1 MRSLPPLSKLHI
13 PETAMA
19 TPTSK
24 ITRALISVSDKSGV
38 EAFARSLSE
47 RGVDILSTGGT
58 AKLLR
63 DAGIECRDVSDYTGF
78 PEMMDGRVKTLNPK
92 VHGGI
97 LARRDNDGD
106 LASMEEHGILPID
119 LVCVNLYPFREAV
132 AKEGCTIDDAIENI
146 DIGGPCMVR
155 ASAKNHKFVAIVVD
169 PNDYGMVL
177 ESMDQGTLDE
187 AKRRALAVKAFAHT
201 AAYDGAIANHFSALN
216 ADGSKR
222 KFPDVFTRQFIK
234 TADELRYGENPH
246 QDGAFYADPEDEG
259 LSLADCQVLQGKAL
273 SYNNIADAD
282 AAFGCVRDFSDNAAV
297 IVKHANPCG
306 VAVGHNGNNSQEVI
320 YEKARAADSVSAF
333 GGIAAFN
340 RPLEEA
346 TAKLI
351 AETFMEVV
359 IAPGFSDGARKALE
373 EKKNLRLLL
382 APNAEA
388 VSGGLE
394 FKRVNGGLLV
404 QERDAH
410 ILDRA
415 ACKVVTKRQPTEE
428 EWQDMLF
435 AWSVAKHVKS
445 NAIVFAKDG
454 VTLGVGAGQMNR
466 VNSTRI
472 AAHHGGEAIKG
483 SAVASDAFFPFRDGV
498 DALAEAGATAVIQPG
513 GSIRD
518 EEVIAAAD
526 EAGIAMIFTGIRHFR
541 H

>member
-1 MRSLPPLSKLHI
+1 MSSIKY
-13 PETAMA
+13 
-19 TPTSK
+19 
-24 ITRALISVSDKSGV
+24 ALISVSDKSGV
-38 EAFARSLSE
+38 EAFARALVE
-47 RGVDILSTGGT
+47 RGFHILSTGGT
-58 AKLLR
+58 ASLLR
-63 DAGIECRDVSDYTGF
+63 DAGIAVRDVSDYTGF

-97 LARRDNDGD
+97 LARRDNRGD
-106 LASMEEHGILPID
+106 LASMAEHGIERID

-132 AKEGCTIDDAIENI
+132 AREGCTVAEAIENI

-155 ASAKNHKFVAIVVD
+155 ASAKNHKFVTIVVD
-169 PNDYGMVL
+169 PADYPTVIEAL
-177 ESMDQGTLDE
+177 DSETLDE
-187 AKRRALAVKAFAHT
+187 GKRRALAVKAFAHT

-216 ADGSKR
+216 ADGTKR
-222 KFPDVFTRQFIK
+222 PFPDIFTRQFIR

-246 QDGAFYADPEDEG
+246 QQGAFYADAEDEG
-259 LSLADCQVLQGKAL
+259 VSLADCQLLQGKAL

-282 AAFGCVRDFSDNAAV
+282 AAFACVRDLGENAAV

-306 VAVGHNGNNSQEVI
+306 VAVGGRQDEI
-320 YEKARAADSVSAF
+320 YERARAADSVSAF

-340 RPLEEA
+340 RPLEGE
-346 TAKLI
+346 TAALI

-359 IAPGFSDGARKALE
+359 IAPGFTDAAKTALA

-382 APNAEA
+382 APSAEP

-404 QERDAH
+404 QQRDAH
-410 ILDRA
+410 ILDRD
-415 ACKVVTKRQPTEE
+415 ACKVVTERAPTEA
-428 EWQDMLF
+428 EWNDMLF

-445 NAIVFAKDG
+445 NAIVFARGG

-518 EEVIAAAD
+518 DEVIAAAN
-526 EAGIAMIFTGIRHFR
+526 EHGLAMIFTSVRHFR

>member
-1 MRSLPPLSKLHI
+1 MTTI
-13 PETAMA
+13 Q
-19 TPTSK
+19 
-24 ITRALISVSDKSGV
+24 RALISVSDKTAIES
-38 EAFARSLSE
+38 FARGLSE
-47 RGVDILSTGGT
+47 RGVEILSTGGT

-63 DAGIECRDVSDYTGF
+63 QAGIPVRDVADYTGF

-106 LASMEEHGILPID
+106 LASMAEHGIDAID
-119 LVCVNLYPFREAV
+119 LVCVNLYPFRQAV
-132 AKEGCTIDDAIENI
+132 SKPGCTIENAIENI

-155 ASAKNHKFVAIVVD
+155 AAAKNHRFVTIVVD
-169 PNDYGMVL
+169 PDDYASLLTAIDDGSL
-177 ESMDQGTLDE
+177 NED
-187 AKRRALAVKAFAHT
+187 RRQALAVKAFAHT

-222 KFPDVFTRQFIK
+222 PFPDIFTRQFIK
-234 TADELRYGENPH
+234 TPDTLRYGENPH
-246 QDGAFYADPEDEG
+246 QAGAFYADPEDQG
-259 LSLADCQVLQGKAL
+259 LSLADCPVLQGKAI
-273 SYNNIADAD
+273 SYNNIADSD
-282 AAFGCVRDFSDNAAV
+282 AAFALVRDFEESAVV

-306 VAVGHNGNNSQEVI
+306 VAIGEDQAAT
-320 YEKARAADSVSAF
+320 YERARAADAISAF

-340 RPLEEA
+340 RPLSEA
-346 TAKLI
+346 TAKHI

-359 IAPGFSDGARKALE
+359 IAPGFSDGARAVLAKR
-373 EKKNLRLLL
+373 KNLRLML
-382 APNAEA
+382 APSAEA
-388 VSGGLE
+388 VGGGLE

-410 ILDRA
+410 ILDRN
-415 ACKVVTKRQPTEE
+415 ACKVVSNRAPTES
-428 EWQDMLF
+428 EWQEMLF
-435 AWSVAKHVKS
+435 AWTVAKHVKS
-445 NAIVFAKDG
+445 NAIVFAKGG

-472 AAHHGGEAIKG
+472 AAHHGGEAIQG

-498 DALAEAGATAVIQPG
+498 DALADAGATAVIQPG

-518 EEVIAAAD
+518 QEVIAAAN
-526 EAGIAMIFTGIRHFR
+526 EKNIAMVFTGIRHFR

>member
-1 MRSLPPLSKLHI
+1 
-13 PETAMA
+13 MA
-19 TPTSK
+19 SIK
-24 ITRALISVSDKSGV
+24 QALISVSDKTGV
-38 EAFARSLSE
+38 EGFAKALTE
-47 RGVDILSTGGT
+47 RGVKILSTGGT

-63 DAGIECRDVSDYTGF
+63 KAGIACRDVSDYTGF

-106 LASMEEHGILPID
+106 LASMVEHGIEQID

-155 ASAKNHKFVAIVVD
+155 ASAKNHKFVTIVVD
-169 PNDYGMVL
+169 PTDYSNIISAIDSDSLTG
-177 ESMDQGTLDE
+177 DI
-187 AKRRALAVKAFAHT
+187 RRALATKAFAHT

-222 KFPDVFTRQFIK
+222 KFPDIFTHQFVK

-246 QDGAFYADPEDEG
+246 QDGAFYADTEDQG
-259 LSLADCQVLQGKAL
+259 LSLADCEVLQGKAL

-282 AAFGCVRDFSDNAAV
+282 AAFTCVRDFSENAVV

-306 VAVGHNGNNSQEVI
+306 VAVGGTQAEA
-320 YEKARAADSVSAF
+320 YERARAADSTSAF

-340 RPLEEA
+340 QPLDGA
-346 TAKLI
+346 TASLI

-359 IAPGFSDGARKALE
+359 IAPGFSDEARAALAG
-373 EKKNLRLLL
+373 KKNLRLL
-382 APNAEA
+382 NAASADA
-388 VSGGLE
+388 VDGGLE

-410 ILDRA
+410 ILDRD
-415 ACKVVTKRQPTEE
+415 ACKVVSDRAPTET
-428 EWQDMLF
+428 EWNDMLF

-454 VTLGVGAGQMNR
+454 TTLGVGAGQMNR
-466 VNSTRI
+466 VSSTRI

-498 DALAEAGATAVIQPG
+498 DALAEAGAVAVIQPG
-513 GSIRD
+513 GSVRD
-518 EEVIAAAD
+518 EEVIAAAN
-526 EAGIAMIFTGIRHFR
+526 EHGLAMIFTGIRHFR

>member
-1 MRSLPPLSKLHI
+1 MTVIKQ
-13 PETAMA
+13 
-19 TPTSK
+19 
-24 ITRALISVSDKSGV
+24 ALISVSDKTGV
-38 EAFARSLSE
+38 SDFAKALAA
-47 RGVDILSTGGT
+47 RGVKILSTGGT

-63 DAGIECRDVSDYTGF
+63 EAGIDCRDVSDYTGF

-106 LASMEEHGILPID
+106 LASMAEHGIEQID

-132 AKEGCTIDDAIENI
+132 AKDGCTINDAIENI

-155 ASAKNHKFVAIVVD
+155 ASAKNHKFVTIVVD
-169 PNDYGMVL
+169 PSDYDVVINAIDTGSLSEGV
-177 ESMDQGTLDE
+177 
-187 AKRRALAVKAFAHT
+187 RRALATKAFAHT

-216 ADGSKR
+216 PDGSKR
-222 KFPDVFTRQFIK
+222 KFPDIFTRQFIK
-234 TADELRYGENPH
+234 TADALRYGENPH
-246 QDGAFYADPEDEG
+246 QDGAFYADIEDEG
-259 LSLADCQVLQGKAL
+259 LSLADCEVMQGKAM

-282 AAFGCVRDFSDNAAV
+282 AAFALVRDLNDEAVV

-306 VAVGHNGNNSQEVI
+306 VAMGGDTQAEI
-320 YEKARAADSVSAF
+320 YERARAADSTSAF

-340 RPLEEA
+340 RELGED

-351 AETFMEVV
+351 AQTFMEVV
-359 IAPGFSDGARKALE
+359 IAPAFSDAARAVLKE
-373 EKKNLRLLL
+373 RKNLRLLL
-382 APNAEA
+382 APSIEA

-410 ILDRA
+410 ILQRD
-415 ACKVVTKRQPTEE
+415 ACKVVSERVPTDN
-428 EWQDMLF
+428 EWNDMLF

-445 NAIVFAKDG
+445 NAIVFAKGG

-466 VNSTRI
+466 VSSTRI
-472 AAHHGGEAIKG
+472 AAHHGGESIQG
-483 SAVASDAFFPFRDGV
+483 SAVASDAFFPFRDGI
-498 DALAEAGATAVIQPG
+498 DALAEAGALAVIQPG

-518 EEVIAAAD
+518 EEVIAAAN
-526 EAGIAMIFTGIRHFR
+526 EHGLAMIFTGIRHFK

>member
-1 MRSLPPLSKLHI
+1 MPS
-13 PETAMA
+13 
-19 TPTSK
+19 
-24 ITRALISVSDKSGV
+24 ITRALISVSDKTGV
-38 EAFARSLSE
+38 VDFAKALVD

-63 DAGIECRDVSDYTGF
+63 EEGIACRDVSDYTGF

-97 LARRDNDGD
+97 LARRDNEGD
-106 LASMEEHGILPID
+106 LASMKEHGIERID

-132 AKEGCTIDDAIENI
+132 AKEGCTVDDAIENI

-155 ASAKNHKFVAIVVD
+155 ASAKNHKFVTIVVD
-169 PNDYGMVL
+169 PADYALVL
-177 ESMDQGTLDE
+177 KEITSSNGSVGEDV
-187 AKRRALAVKAFAHT
+187 RRMLAVKAFAHT
-201 AAYDGAIANHFSALN
+201 ASYDGAIANHFSALN
-216 ADGSKR
+216 KDESKR
-222 KFPDVFTRQFIK
+222 KFPDIFTRQFIK

-246 QDGAFYADPEDEG
+246 QDGAFYADPEDTG
-259 LSLADCQVLQGKAL
+259 LSLADCEVLQGKAL

-282 AAFGCVRDFSDNAAV
+282 AAFACVRDFNENAAV

-306 VAVGHNGNNSQEVI
+306 VAVGGAQEVI
-320 YEKARAADSVSAF
+320 YERARAADSTSAF

-340 RPLEEA
+340 QPLEGA

-359 IAPGFSDGARKALE
+359 IAPGFTEGAKTALA

-382 APNAEA
+382 APNADP
-388 VSGGLE
+388 VTGGYE

-410 ILDRA
+410 ILNHD
-415 ACKVVTKRQPTEE
+415 ACKVVTKRAPTEE
-428 EWQDMLF
+428 EWADMLF

-445 NAIVFAKDG
+445 NAIVFAKGG

-472 AAHHGGEAIKG
+472 AAHHGGDAIKG

-498 DALAEAGATAVIQPG
+498 DALADAGATAVIQPG
-513 GSIRD
+513 GSVRD

-526 EAGIAMIFTGIRHFR
+526 EHGLAMIFTGIRHFR

>member
-1 MRSLPPLSKLHI
+1 MS
-13 PETAMA
+13 
-19 TPTSK
+19 TPTQY
-24 ITRALISVSDKSGV
+24 ALLSVSDKTGI
-38 EAFARSLSE
+38 ENFASQLIAQGFSL
-47 RGVDILSTGGT
+47 LSTGGT

-63 DAGIECRDVSDYTGF
+63 EANIEVRDVSDYTGF

-106 LASMEEHGILPID
+106 LASMAEHGIERID
-119 LVCVNLYPFREAV
+119 VVCVNLYPFREAV
-132 AKEGCTIDDAIENI
+132 AKEDCTITDAIENI

-155 ASAKNHKFVAIVVD
+155 AAAKNHEFVTIVVD
-169 PNDYGMVL
+169 PSDYNMVID
-177 ESMDQGTLDE
+177 SMKDGSLDVN
-187 AKRRALAVKAFAHT
+187 KRRSLAVKAYAHT

-216 ADGSKR
+216 TDGSKR
-222 KFPDVFTRQFIK
+222 QFPDIFTRQFIK

-246 QDGAFYADPEDEG
+246 QAGAFYADVEDPVT
-259 LSLADCQVLQGKAL
+259 SLADCEVLQGKAL

-282 AAFGCVRDFSDNAAV
+282 AAFACVRDFSENAAV

-306 VAVGHNGNNSQEVI
+306 VATGGKQAEV
-320 YEKARAADSVSAF
+320 YERARAADSTSAF

-340 RPLEEA
+340 QPLDNE
-346 TAKLI
+346 TASLI
-351 AETFMEVV
+351 AQTFMEVV
-359 IAPGFSDGARKALE
+359 IAPGFSDEALKTLSS
-373 EKKNLRLLL
+373 KKNLRVLL
-382 APNAEA
+382 APSVAP
-388 VSGGLE
+388 VHGGLE
-394 FKRVNGGLLV
+394 LKRVSGGLLV
-404 QERDAH
+404 QERDDH
-410 ILDRA
+410 ILTRDM
-415 ACKVVTKRQPTEE
+415 CKVVSKRQPTEE
-428 EWQDMLF
+428 EWQDMMF

-445 NAIVFAKDG
+445 NAIVFAKGG

-472 AAHHGGEAIKG
+472 AVQHGGEAIKG

-518 EEVIAAAD
+518 EEVVQAAD
-526 EAGIAMIFTGIRHFR
+526 EHGLTMIYTGIRHFR

>member
-1 MRSLPPLSKLHI
+1 
-13 PETAMA
+13 MA
-19 TPTSK
+19 SIK
-24 ITRALISVSDKSGV
+24 QALISVSDKTGV
-38 EAFARSLSE
+38 EDFARALAD
-47 RGVDILSTGGT
+47 RGVSILSTGGT

-63 DAGIECRDVSDYTGF
+63 EVGIACRDVSDYTGF

-97 LARRDNDGD
+97 LARRDNAGD
-106 LASMEEHGILPID
+106 LASMAEHGIEQID

-132 AKEGCTIDDAIENI
+132 AKEGCTISDAIENI

-155 ASAKNHKFVAIVVD
+155 ASAKNHKFVTIVVD
-169 PNDYGMVL
+169 PSDYDMVIQAVDSDAL
-177 ESMDQGTLDE
+177 SEDV
-187 AKRRALAVKAFAHT
+187 RRGLATKAFAHT

-222 KFPDVFTRQFIK
+222 KFPDIFTRQFIK

-246 QDGAFYADPEDEG
+246 QDGAFYADIEDEG
-259 LSLADCQVLQGKAL
+259 LSLADCEVLQGKAL

-282 AAFGCVRDFSDNAAV
+282 AAFACVRDFSENAAV

-306 VAVGHNGNNSQEVI
+306 VAVGGSQAEV
-320 YEKARAADSVSAF
+320 YERARAADATSAF

-340 RPLEEA
+340 QPLDGE
-346 TAKLI
+346 TAALI

-359 IAPGFSDGARKALE
+359 IAPGFSDAAREALAA
-373 EKKNLRLLL
+373 KKNLRLLL
-382 APNAEA
+382 APSVDA
-388 VSGGLE
+388 VAGGWE

-410 ILDRA
+410 ILDRD
-415 ACKVVTKRQPTEE
+415 ACRVVTDRAPTET
-428 EWQDMLF
+428 EWNDMLF

-445 NAIVFAKDG
+445 NAIVFAKNG
-454 VTLGVGAGQMNR
+454 TTLGVGAGQMNR

-472 AAHHGGEAIKG
+472 AAFHGGEAIKG

-498 DALAEAGATAVIQPG
+498 DALADAGAKAVIQPG
-513 GSIRD
+513 GSMRD
-518 EEVIAAAD
+518 EEVIAAAN
-526 EAGIAMIFTGIRHFR
+526 EHGLAMIFTGIRHFR

>member
-1 MRSLPPLSKLHI
+1 
-13 PETAMA
+13 MA
-19 TPTSK
+19 S
-24 ITRALISVSDKSGV
+24 IQQALISVSDKTGV
-38 EAFARSLSE
+38 ADFAKALAE
-47 RGVDILSTGGT
+47 RGVSILSTGGT

-63 DAGIECRDVSDYTGF
+63 EQGIACRDVSDYTGF

-97 LARRDNDGD
+97 LARRDNEGD
-106 LASMEEHGILPID
+106 LASMAEHDIERID

-132 AKEGCTIDDAIENI
+132 GKDGCTIEDAIENI

-155 ASAKNHKFVAIVVD
+155 ASAKNHRFDTIVVD
-169 PNDYGMVL
+169 QADYDMVL
-177 ESMDQGTLDE
+177 EAMGDNTLDE
-187 AKRRALAVKAFAHT
+187 SRRRALAVKAFAHT

-216 ADGSKR
+216 EDGSKR
-222 KFPDVFTRQFIK
+222 DFPDIFTRQFIK
-234 TADELRYGENPH
+234 TADKLRYGENPH
-246 QDGAFYADPEDEG
+246 QAGAFYADPEDEG
-259 LSLADCQVLQGKAL
+259 LSLADCPVLQGKAI
-273 SYNNIADAD
+273 SYNNIGDSD
-282 AAFGCVRDFSDNAAV
+282 AAFALVRDLGDEAVV

-306 VAVGHNGNNSQEVI
+306 VAMGGGTQAEI
-320 YEKARAADSVSAF
+320 YERARAADSVSAF

-340 RPLEEA
+340 RELTEA

-359 IAPGFSDGARKALE
+359 IAPGFSDGARAVLKE
-373 EKKNLRLLL
+373 RKNLRLML
-382 APNAEA
+382 APSAA
-388 VSGGLE
+388 PVTGGLE

-404 QERDAH
+404 QQRDAH
-410 ILDRA
+410 ILDRD
-415 ACKVVTKRQPTEE
+415 ACKVSTRRAPTKQ
-428 EWQDMLF
+428 EWTDMLF
-435 AWSVAKHVKS
+435 AWSIAKHVKS

-454 VTLGVGAGQMNR
+454 TTLGIGAGQMNR

-483 SAVASDAFFPFRDGV
+483 SAVASDAFFPFRDGI

-518 EEVIAAAD
+518 EEVIAAAN
-526 EAGIAMIFTGIRHFR
+526 EQNIAMVFTGIRHFR

>member
-1 MRSLPPLSKLHI
+1 MSAI
-13 PETAMA
+13 Q
-19 TPTSK
+19 
-24 ITRALISVSDKSGV
+24 RALISVSDKTGV
-38 EAFARSLSE
+38 VDFARGLAE
-47 RGVDILSTGGT
+47 MGIEILSTGGT

-63 DAGIECRDVSDYTGF
+63 EQNIACHDVSDYTGF

-97 LARRDNDGD
+97 LARRDNSGD
-106 LASMEEHGILPID
+106 LASMAEHGILPID

-132 AKEGCTIDDAIENI
+132 AKEGCTIEGAIENI

-155 ASAKNHKFVAIVVD
+155 ASAKNHQFVTIVVD
-169 PNDYGMVL
+169 PTDYAAVL
-177 ESMDQGTLDE
+177 EGVRSNHISLE
-187 AKRRALAVKAFAHT
+187 FRRGLAVKAFAHT

-222 KFPDVFTRQFIK
+222 KFPDIYTRQFIK

-246 QDGAFYADPEDEG
+246 QDGAFYADPEDVG
-259 LSLADCQVLQGKAL
+259 VSLADCEVLQGKAL

-282 AAFGCVRDFSDNAAV
+282 AAFACVRDFTDNAAV

-306 VAVGHNGNNSQEVI
+306 VAVGGAQEVV

-340 RPLEEA
+340 QPLEEA

-359 IAPGFSDGARKALE
+359 IAPGFTEGARAALAD
-373 EKKNLRLLL
+373 KKNLRLLL
-382 APNAEA
+382 APSAAA

-394 FKRVNGGLLV
+394 YKRVNGGLLV

-410 ILDRA
+410 ILDRD

-445 NAIVFAKDG
+445 NAIVFAKGG

-483 SAVASDAFFPFRDGV
+483 SAVASDAFFPFRDGI
-498 DALAEAGATAVIQPG
+498 DALTEAGATAVIQPG

>member
-1 MRSLPPLSKLHI
+1 
-13 PETAMA
+13 MA
-19 TPTSK
+19 S
-24 ITRALISVSDKSGV
+24 IQQALISVSDKTGV
-38 EAFARSLSE
+38 ADFARALTE
-47 RGVDILSTGGT
+47 RGVKILSTGGT

-63 DAGIECRDVSDYTGF
+63 ESGIACRDVSDYTGF

-106 LASMEEHGILPID
+106 LASMAEHDIEPID

-132 AKEGCTIDDAIENI
+132 AKDGCTISDAIENI

-155 ASAKNHKFVAIVVD
+155 ASAKNHKFVTIVVD
-169 PNDYGMVL
+169 PSDYAML
-177 ESMDQGTLDE
+177 LDAMADDTLDE
-187 AKRRALAVKAFAHT
+187 NKRRALAVKAFAHT

-222 KFPDVFTRQFIK
+222 AFPDIFTRQFIK

-246 QDGAFYADPEDEG
+246 QAGAFYADPEDCG
-259 LSLADCQVLQGKAL
+259 LSLADCPVLQGKAI
-273 SYNNIADAD
+273 SYNNISDSD
-282 AAFGCVRDFSDNAAV
+282 AAFALVRDLSDEAVV

-306 VAVGHNGNNSQEVI
+306 VAMGGGSQAEI
-320 YEKARAADSVSAF
+320 YERARAADSVSAF

-340 RPLEEA
+340 RELSEA

-359 IAPGFSDGARKALE
+359 IAPGFSDGARAVLKE
-373 EKKNLRLLL
+373 RKNLRLML
-382 APNAEA
+382 APSAA
-388 VSGGLE
+388 PVSGGLE

-404 QERDAH
+404 QDRDTH
-410 ILDRA
+410 QLTRDG
-415 ACKVVTKRQPTEE
+415 CKVITSRAPTEQ
-428 EWQDMLF
+428 EWTDMLF
-435 AWSVAKHVKS
+435 SWSVAKHVKS
-445 NAIVFAKDG
+445 NAIVFAKNG
-454 VTLGVGAGQMNR
+454 TTLGVGAGQMNR

-472 AAHHGGEAIKG
+472 AAHHGGEAIAG

-518 EEVIAAAD
+518 EEVIAAAN
-526 EAGIAMIFTGIRHFR
+526 EHGIAMVFTGIRHFR

>member
-1 MRSLPPLSKLHI
+1 MSTIK
-13 PETAMA
+13 
-19 TPTSK
+19 
-24 ITRALISVSDKSGV
+24 RALISVSDKTGI
-38 EAFARSLSE
+38 EAFAKALSE

-63 DAGIECRDVSDYTGF
+63 EAGIAVRDVADYTGF

-106 LASMEEHGILPID
+106 LASMAEHGIEQID

-132 AKEGCTIDDAIENI
+132 AKEGCSIDDAIENI

-155 ASAKNHKFVAIVVD
+155 AAAKNHRFVTIIVD
-169 PNDYGMVL
+169 PGDYAPVL
-177 ESMDQGTLDE
+177 AAMDADTLDE
-187 AKRRALAVKAFAHT
+187 GRRRALAVKAFAYT

-216 ADGSKR
+216 EDGSKR
-222 KFPDVFTRQFIK
+222 RFPDIFTRQFIK
-234 TADELRYGENPH
+234 TTDVLRYGENPH
-246 QDGAFYADPEDEG
+246 QAGVFYADPEDSG
-259 LSLADCQVLQGKAL
+259 VSLADCPVLQGKAI
-273 SYNNIADAD
+273 SYNNIADSD
-282 AAFGCVRDFSDNAAV
+282 AAFALVRDLNDEAVV

-306 VAVGHNGNNSQEVI
+306 VAMGGGSQAEI
-320 YEKARAADSVSAF
+320 YERARAADSVSAF

-340 RPLEEA
+340 RELSEE

-359 IAPGFSDGARKALE
+359 IAPGFSDAAREVLKTR
-373 EKKNLRLLL
+373 KNLRLML
-382 APNAEA
+382 APSVIP

-415 ACKVVTKRQPTEE
+415 ACKVVSKRAPTEA
-428 EWQDMLF
+428 EWGDMLF
-435 AWSVAKHVKS
+435 AWTVAKHVKS
-445 NAIVFAKDG
+445 NAIVFAKNG
-454 VTLGVGAGQMNR
+454 STLGVGAGQMNR

-472 AAHHGGEAIKG
+472 AAHHGGDAIKG

-498 DALAEAGATAVIQPG
+498 DALADAGATAVIQPG

-526 EAGIAMIFTGIRHFR
+526 EKDIAMIFTGIRHFR

>member
-1 MRSLPPLSKLHI
+1 
-13 PETAMA
+13 MA
-19 TPTSK
+19 S
-24 ITRALISVSDKSGV
+24 ISQALISVSDKTGV
-38 EAFARSLSE
+38 ADFARALSE
-47 RGVDILSTGGT
+47 RGVRILSTGGT
-58 AKLLR
+58 ARLLR
-63 DAGIECRDVSDYTGF
+63 EAGIECRDVSDYTGF

-106 LASMEEHGILPID
+106 LASMAEHGIEQID

-132 AKEGCTIDDAIENI
+132 AKDDCTIADAIENI

-155 ASAKNHKFVAIVVD
+155 ASAKNHKFVSIVVD
-169 PNDYGMVL
+169 PADYDAVLDAIDND
-177 ESMDQGTLDE
+177 TLDE
-187 AKRRALAVKAFAHT
+187 SRRRALAVKAFAHT

-216 ADGSKR
+216 DDGTKR
-222 KFPDVFTRQFIK
+222 AFPDIFTRQFIK
-234 TADELRYGENPH
+234 TADQLRYGENPH
-246 QDGAFYADPEDEG
+246 QSGAFYADPEDEG
-259 LSLADCQVLQGKAL
+259 LSLADCPVLQGKAI
-273 SYNNIADAD
+273 SYNNIADSD
-282 AAFGCVRDFSDNAAV
+282 AAFALVRDLTDEAVV

-306 VAVGHNGNNSQEVI
+306 VAMGGGTQAEI
-320 YEKARAADSVSAF
+320 YERARAADSVSAF

-340 RPLEEA
+340 RPLTEA

-359 IAPGFSDGARKALE
+359 IAPGFSDAARTVLKE
-373 EKKNLRLLL
+373 RKNLRLML
-382 APNAEA
+382 APSAA
-388 VSGGLE
+388 PVAGGFE

-404 QERDAH
+404 QDRDTH
-410 ILDRA
+410 ILDRD
-415 ACKVVTKRQPTEE
+415 ACTVITKRAPTEQ

-445 NAIVFAKDG
+445 NAIVFAKNG
-454 VTLGVGAGQMNR
+454 TTLGVGAGQMNR

-518 EEVIAAAD
+518 DEVIAAAD
-526 EAGIAMIFTGIRHFR
+526 EQNIAMIFTGIRHFR

>member
-1 MRSLPPLSKLHI
+1 MPS
-13 PETAMA
+13 
-19 TPTSK
+19 

-38 EAFARSLSE
+38 ENFARSLAD
-47 RGVDILSTGGT
+47 RGVELLSTGGT

-63 DAGIECRDVSDYTGF
+63 EAGIPVREVSDYTNF
-78 PEMMDGRVKTLNPK
+78 PEMMDGRIKTLNPK

-97 LARRDNDGD
+97 LARRDNESD
-106 LASMEEHGILPID
+106 LASMKRHGIERID
-119 LVCVNLYPFREAV
+119 LVCVNLYPFRETV
-132 AKEGCTIDDAIENI
+132 ARDDCTVDDAIENI
-146 DIGGPCMVR
+146 DIGGPCMIR
-155 ASAKNHKFVAIVVD
+155 ASAKNHKFVTVVVD
-169 PNDYGMVL
+169 PADYPLVL
-177 ESMDQGTLDE
+177 KEIE
-187 AKRRALAVKAFAHT
+187 ASDGAVGDGIRRMLAVKAFAHT
-201 AAYDGAIANHFSALN
+201 ASYDGAIANHFSSLN
-216 ADGSKR
+216 ADGSRR
-222 KFPDVFTRQFIK
+222 KFPDIFTRQFIK

-246 QDGAFYADPEDEG
+246 QDGAFYADPEDTG
-259 LSLADCQVLQGKAL
+259 LSLADCEVLQGKAL

-282 AAFGCVRDFSDNAAV
+282 AAFACVRDFEENSAV

-306 VAVGHNGNNSQEVI
+306 VATGGAQAEA
-320 YEKARAADSVSAF
+320 YERARAADSTSAF

-340 RPLEEA
+340 NSLEGD

-359 IAPGFSDGARKALE
+359 IAPGFSDEAREALK

-382 APNAEA
+382 APSAEP

-404 QERDAH
+404 QERDTH
-410 ILDRA
+410 ILNRDV
-415 ACKVVTKRQPTEE
+415 CKVVSKRVPTED
-428 EWQDMLF
+428 EWADMLF

-445 NAIVFAKDG
+445 NAIVFARDG
-454 VTLGVGAGQMNR
+454 VTLGIGAGQMNR

-498 DALAEAGATAVIQPG
+498 EALAEAGAKAVIQPG
-513 GSIRD
+513 GSVRD

-526 EAGIAMIFTGIRHFR
+526 EFDLAMVFTGIRHFR

>member
-1 MRSLPPLSKLHI
+1 
-13 PETAMA
+13 MA
-19 TPTSK
+19 NISQ
-24 ITRALISVSDKSGV
+24 ALISVSDKTGV
-38 EAFARSLSE
+38 AEFASALAE
-47 RGVDILSTGGT
+47 RGVKILSTGGT

-63 DAGIECRDVSDYTGF
+63 EAGIVCRDVSDYTGF

-106 LASMEEHGILPID
+106 LAAMAEYGIEQID

-155 ASAKNHKFVAIVVD
+155 ASAKNHRFVTIVVD
-169 PNDYGMVL
+169 PSDYAMVL
-177 ESMDQGTLDE
+177 DAMANDTLDE
-187 AKRRALAVKAFAHT
+187 SKRRTLAVKAFAHT

-222 KFPDVFTRQFIK
+222 AFPDIFTRQFIK

-246 QDGAFYADPEDEG
+246 QAGAFYADPEDVG
-259 LSLADCQVLQGKAL
+259 LSLADCPVLQGKAI
-273 SYNNIADAD
+273 SYNNIADSD
-282 AAFGCVRDFSDNAAV
+282 AAFALVRDLQEEAVV

-306 VAVGHNGNNSQEVI
+306 VAMGGGTQAEI
-320 YEKARAADSVSAF
+320 YERARAADSVSAF

-340 RPLEEA
+340 RQLTEA
-346 TAKLI
+346 TARLI

-359 IAPGFSDGARKALE
+359 IAPGFSDAARAVLKE
-373 EKKNLRLLL
+373 RKNLRLML
-382 APNAEA
+382 APSVEP

-404 QERDAH
+404 QDRDAH
-410 ILDRA
+410 ILERDACQVITTRA
-415 ACKVVTKRQPTEE
+415 PSEA
-428 EWQDMLF
+428 EWTDMLF

-445 NAIVFAKDG
+445 NAIVFAKG
-454 VTLGVGAGQMNR
+454 GTTLGVGAGQMNR

-472 AAHHGGEAIKG
+472 AALHGGEAIQG

-498 DALAEAGATAVIQPG
+498 DALAAAGATAVIQPG

-518 EEVIAAAD
+518 DEVIAAAN
-526 EAGIAMIFTGIRHFR
+526 EHGIAMVFTGIRHFR

>member
-1 MRSLPPLSKLHI
+1 
-13 PETAMA
+13 MA
-19 TPTSK
+19 S
-24 ITRALISVSDKSGV
+24 ISQALISVSDKTGV
-38 EAFARSLSE
+38 ADFARALSE
-47 RGVDILSTGGT
+47 RGVRILSTGGT
-58 AKLLR
+58 ARLLR
-63 DAGIECRDVSDYTGF
+63 EAGIACRDVSDYTGF

-97 LARRDNDGD
+97 LARRDNAGD
-106 LASMEEHGILPID
+106 LASMAEHGIEQID

-132 AKEGCTIDDAIENI
+132 AKDDCTIEDAIENI

-155 ASAKNHKFVAIVVD
+155 ASAKNHKFVTIVVD
-169 PNDYGMVL
+169 PDDYDAVLDAMDNDR
-177 ESMDQGTLDE
+177 LDE
-187 AKRRALAVKAFAHT
+187 SRRRALAVKAFAHT

-216 ADGSKR
+216 DDGSKR
-222 KFPDVFTRQFIK
+222 AFPDIFTRQFIK

-246 QDGAFYADPEDEG
+246 QAGAFYADPEDEG
-259 LSLADCQVLQGKAL
+259 LSLADCPVLQGKAI
-273 SYNNIADAD
+273 SYNNIADSD
-282 AAFGCVRDFSDNAAV
+282 AAFALVRDLTDEAVV

-306 VAVGHNGNNSQEVI
+306 VAMGGGAQAEI
-320 YEKARAADSVSAF
+320 YERARAADSVSAF

-340 RPLEEA
+340 RPLTEA
-346 TAKLI
+346 TARLI

-359 IAPGFSDGARKALE
+359 IAPGFSDGARAVLK
-373 EKKNLRLLL
+373 KRKNLRLML
-382 APNAEA
+382 APSAA
-388 VSGGLE
+388 PVTGGFE

-404 QERDAH
+404 QDRDTHMLDRDACRV
-410 ILDRA
+410 I
-415 ACKVVTKRQPTEE
+415 TKRAPTEQ

-445 NAIVFAKDG
+445 NAIVFAKNG
-454 VTLGVGAGQMNR
+454 ATLGIGAGQMNR

-472 AAHHGGEAIKG
+472 AAHHGGDAIKG

-498 DALAEAGATAVIQPG
+498 DALAQAGATAVIQPG

-526 EAGIAMIFTGIRHFR
+526 EQDIAMIFTGIRHFR

>member
-1 MRSLPPLSKLHI
+1 MSSSPS
-13 PETAMA
+13 T
-19 TPTSK
+19 
-24 ITRALISVSDKSGV
+24 ITRALISVSDKTGV
-38 EAFARSLSE
+38 EAFARALSE
-47 RGVDILSTGGT
+47 RGIDILSTGGT

-63 DAGIECRDVSDYTGF
+63 DAGIAVRDVSDYTGF

-97 LARRDNDGD
+97 LARRDNAGD
-106 LASMEEHGILPID
+106 LASMQEHGIERID

-132 AKEGCTIDDAIENI
+132 AKDGCSIEDAIENI

-155 ASAKNHKFVAIVVD
+155 ASAKNHKFVTIVVD
-169 PNDYGMVL
+169 PSDYTMIL
-177 ESMDQGTLDE
+177 ASLDDNTLDE
-187 AKRRALAVKAFAHT
+187 SKRRALAVKAFAHT

-216 ADGSKR
+216 DDGSKR
-222 KFPDVFTRQFIK
+222 QFPDIFTRQFIK

-246 QDGAFYADPEDEG
+246 QAGAFYADPEDSG
-259 LSLADCQVLQGKAL
+259 ISLADCPVLQGKAI
-273 SYNNIADAD
+273 SYNNISDSD
-282 AAFGCVRDFSDNAAV
+282 AAFALVRDLSDEAVV

-306 VAVGHNGNNSQEVI
+306 VAMGHGSQAEI
-320 YEKARAADSVSAF
+320 YERARAADSVSAF

-359 IAPGFSDGARKALE
+359 IAPGFTDAARAVLKE
-373 EKKNLRLLL
+373 RKNLRLML
-382 APNAEA
+382 APSAA
-388 VSGGLE
+388 PVTGGLE

-410 ILDRA
+410 MLERS
-415 ACKVVTKRQPTEE
+415 ACQVVTERAPTEA
-428 EWQDMLF
+428 EWTDMLF

-445 NAIVFAKDG
+445 NAIVFAKG
-454 VTLGVGAGQMNR
+454 GTTIGVGAGQMNR

-472 AAHHGGEAIKG
+472 AAHHGGDATKG

-498 DALAEAGATAVIQPG
+498 DALADAGATAVIQPG

-518 EEVIAAAD
+518 DEIIAAAN
-526 EAGIAMIFTGIRHFR
+526 EKGIAMIFTGIRHFK

>member
-1 MRSLPPLSKLHI
+1 MPSRTSTSAGPAWCAPPPRTINTWPSSSTR
-13 PETAMA
+13 PTTAWC
-19 TPTSK
+19 
-24 ITRALISVSDKSGV
+24 
-38 EAFARSLSE
+38 
-47 RGVDILSTGGT
+47 ST
-58 AKLLR
+58 AI
-63 DAGIECRDVSDYTGF
+63 DA
-78 PEMMDGRVKTLNPK
+78 
-92 VHGGI
+92 
-97 LARRDNDGD
+97 
-106 LASMEEHGILPID
+106 
-119 LVCVNLYPFREAV
+119 
-132 AKEGCTIDDAIENI
+132 
-146 DIGGPCMVR
+146 
-155 ASAKNHKFVAIVVD
+155 
-169 PNDYGMVL
+169 
-177 ESMDQGTLDE
+177 GTLDE
-187 AKRRALAVKAFAHT
+187 GKRRALATKAFAHT

-216 ADGSKR
+216 ADGTKR
-222 KFPDVFTRQFIK
+222 GFPDILTRQFVK

-246 QDGAFYADPEDEG
+246 QQGAFYADPEDVG
-259 LSLADCQVLQGKAL
+259 VSLADCQVLQGKAL

-282 AAFGCVRDFSDNAAV
+282 AAFACVRDLKENAAV

-306 VAVGHNGNNSQEVI
+306 VATGTVQSEA
-320 YEKARAADSVSAF
+320 YERARAADAVSAF

-340 RPLEEA
+340 RPLDGG

-359 IAPGFSDGARKALE
+359 IAPGFSDEAREALAT
-373 EKKNLRLLL
+373 KKNLRLLL
-382 APNAEA
+382 APSAEP
-388 VSGGLE
+388 VSGGWE

-415 ACKVVTKRQPTEE
+415 ACKVVTKRQPTEK

-435 AWSVAKHVKS
+435 AWNVAKHVKS
-445 NAIVFAKDG
+445 NAIVFAKGG

-498 DALAEAGATAVIQPG
+498 DALAEAGAVAVIQPG
-513 GSIRD
+513 GSVRD

-526 EAGIAMIFTGIRHFR
+526 EHGLAMVFTGIRHFR

>member
-1 MRSLPPLSKLHI
+1 MPS
-13 PETAMA
+13 
-19 TPTSK
+19 
-24 ITRALISVSDKSGV
+24 ITRALISVSDKTGV
-38 EAFARSLSE
+38 ADFAKALAD

-58 AKLLR
+58 ARLLR
-63 DAGIECRDVSDYTGF
+63 DEGIACRDVSDYTGF

-97 LARRDNDGD
+97 LARRDNEGD
-106 LASMEEHGILPID
+106 LASMKEHGIDRID

-132 AKEGCTIDDAIENI
+132 AKEGCSVDDAIENI

-155 ASAKNHKFVAIVVD
+155 ASAKNHKFVTIVVD
-169 PNDYGMVL
+169 PSDYALVL
-177 ESMDQGTLDE
+177 KEISSSNGSVGEDI
-187 AKRRALAVKAFAHT
+187 RRMLAVKAFAHT
-201 AAYDGAIANHFSALN
+201 ASYDGAIANHFSALN

-222 KFPDVFTRQFIK
+222 KFPDIFTRQFIK

-246 QDGAFYADPEDEG
+246 QNGAFYADIEDEG
-259 LSLADCQVLQGKAL
+259 LSLADCEVLQGKAL

-282 AAFGCVRDFSDNAAV
+282 AAFACVRDFNENAAV

-306 VAVGHNGNNSQEVI
+306 VAVGGAQELI
-320 YEKARAADSVSAF
+320 YERARAADSTSAF

-340 RPLEEA
+340 QPLEEA

-359 IAPGFSDGARKALE
+359 IAPGFTEGAKAALA

-382 APNAEA
+382 APSAA
-388 VSGGLE
+388 PVTGGLE

-410 ILDRA
+410 ILSRD
-415 ACKVVTKRQPTEE
+415 ACKVVTQRAPTEA
-428 EWQDMLF
+428 EWADMMF

-445 NAIVFAKDG
+445 NAIVFAKGG

-498 DALAEAGATAVIQPG
+498 DALADAGATAVIQPG
-513 GSIRD
+513 GSVRD

-526 EAGIAMIFTGIRHFR
+526 EHGLAMIFTGIRHFR

>member
-1 MRSLPPLSKLHI
+1 
-13 PETAMA
+13 MA
-19 TPTSK
+19 SIK
-24 ITRALISVSDKSGV
+24 RALISVSDKTGV
-38 EAFARSLSE
+38 ADFARALAD

-58 AKLLR
+58 ARLLR
-63 DAGIECRDVSDYTGF
+63 DEAIPVRDVSEYTGF

-97 LARRDNDGD
+97 LARRDNEGD
-106 LASMEEHGILPID
+106 LASMAEYGIEPID

-132 AKEGCTIDDAIENI
+132 AKAGCSIDDAIENI

-155 ASAKNHKFVAIVVD
+155 ASAKNHKFVTIVVD
-169 PNDYGMVL
+169 PADYAPVL
-177 ESMDQGTLDE
+177 EAMDSNTLDE
-187 AKRRALAVKAFAHT
+187 SRRRALAVKAFAHT

-222 KFPDVFTRQFIK
+222 DFPDIFTRQFIK

-246 QDGAFYADPEDEG
+246 QAGAFYADPEDEG
-259 LSLADCQVLQGKAL
+259 LSMADCPVLQGKAI

-282 AAFGCVRDFSDNAAV
+282 AAFALVRDLNDEAVV

-306 VAVGHNGNNSQEVI
+306 VAMGGGSQAGI
-320 YEKARAADSVSAF
+320 YERARAADPVSAF

-340 RPLEEA
+340 RPLEAETA
-346 TAKLI
+346 TLI

-359 IAPGFSDGARKALE
+359 IAPGFTDAARAVLAE
-373 EKKNLRLLL
+373 RKNLRLML
-382 APNAEA
+382 APSAA
-388 VSGGLE
+388 PVSGGFE

-404 QERDAH
+404 QQRDAH
-410 ILDRA
+410 ILNRDACTVVSKRA
-415 ACKVVTKRQPTEE
+415 PTEA
-428 EWQDMLF
+428 EWNDMLF

-445 NAIVFAKDG
+445 NAIVFARNG
-454 VTLGVGAGQMNR
+454 TTLGVGAGQMNR

-472 AAHHGGEAIKG
+472 AAHHGGESIKG

-498 DALAEAGATAVIQPG
+498 DALAQAGATAVIQPG

-518 EEVIAAAD
+518 DEVIAAAD
-526 EAGIAMIFTGIRHFR
+526 EQNIAMIFTGIRHFR

>member
-1 MRSLPPLSKLHI
+1 
-13 PETAMA
+13 MA
-19 TPTSK
+19 SIK
-24 ITRALISVSDKSGV
+24 QALISVSDKTGV
-38 EAFARSLSE
+38 EGFAKALTE
-47 RGVDILSTGGT
+47 RGVKILSTGGT

-63 DAGIECRDVSDYTGF
+63 EAGITCRDVSDYTGF

-97 LARRDNDGD
+97 LARRDNAGD
-106 LASMEEHGILPID
+106 LASMAEHGIEQID

-132 AKEGCTIDDAIENI
+132 AKDDCSIDDAIENI

-155 ASAKNHKFVAIVVD
+155 ASAKNHKFVTIVVD
-169 PNDYGMVL
+169 PSDYGMVINAI
-177 ESMDQGTLDE
+177 DQNELNDQI
-187 AKRRALAVKAFAHT
+187 RRALATKAFAHT

-216 ADGSKR
+216 PDGSKR
-222 KFPDVFTRQFIK
+222 KFPDIFTRQFVK

-246 QDGAFYADPEDEG
+246 QDGAFYADIEDVG
-259 LSLADCQVLQGKAL
+259 LSLANCEVLQGKAL

-282 AAFGCVRDFSDNAAV
+282 AAFACVRDFTDNAAV

-306 VAVGHNGNNSQEVI
+306 VAVGGAQEVI
-320 YEKARAADSVSAF
+320 YERARAADSTSAF

-340 RPLEEA
+340 QPLNGA

-359 IAPGFSDGARKALE
+359 IAPGFSDDARAALAT
-373 EKKNLRLLL
+373 KQNLRLLR
-382 APNAEA
+382 APSAEP

-410 ILDRA
+410 ILLRD
-415 ACKVVTKRQPTEE
+415 ACTVVTERAPSED
-428 EWQDMLF
+428 EWSDMLF

-445 NAIVFAKDG
+445 NAIVFAKGG

-472 AAHHGGEAIKG
+472 AAFQGGEALKG
-483 SAVASDAFFPFRDGV
+483 SAVASDAFFPFRDGL
-498 DALAEAGATAVIQPG
+498 DALAEAGAKAVIQPG
-513 GSIRD
+513 GSVRD
-518 EEVIAAAD
+518 EEVIAAAN
-526 EAGIAMIFTGIRHFR
+526 EHGLAMIFTGIRHFR

>member
-1 MRSLPPLSKLHI
+1 MNI
-13 PETAMA
+13 Q
-19 TPTSK
+19 
-24 ITRALISVSDKSGV
+24 RALISVSDKTGV
-38 EAFARSLSE
+38 SEFARALAD

-63 DAGIECRDVSDYTGF
+63 EAGISVRDVSDYTGF
-78 PEMMDGRVKTLNPK
+78 PEMMGGRVKTLNPK

-97 LARRDNDGD
+97 LARRDNEAD
-106 LASMEEHGILPID
+106 LTAMREHGIGSID
-119 LVCVNLYPFREAV
+119 LVCVNLYPFRETVARDDCTLEDAV
-132 AKEGCTIDDAIENI
+132 ENI
-146 DIGGPCMVR
+146 DIGGPCMIR
-155 ASAKNHKFVAIVVD
+155 AAAKNHKFVTVIVD
-169 PNDYGMVL
+169 PADYRHVL
-177 ESMDQGTLDE
+177 EAIESDSLNESM
-187 AKRRALAVKAFAHT
+187 RRSLAVKAFAHT
-201 AAYDGAIANHFSALN
+201 AAYDGAIANHFSTLN

-222 KFPDVFTRQFIK
+222 TFPDIFTRQFIK

-246 QDGAFYADPEDEG
+246 QAGAFYADPEDEG
-259 LSLADCQVLQGKAL
+259 ISLADCEVLQGKAL

-282 AAFGCVRDFSDNAAV
+282 AAFALVRDFESPAVV

-306 VAVGHNGNNSQEVI
+306 VAIGENQAET
-320 YEKARAADSVSAF
+320 YERARAADSVSAF

-340 RPLEEA
+340 RPL
-346 TAKLI
+346 TADTARLI
-351 AETFMEVV
+351 AETFMEVI
-359 IAPGFSDGARKALE
+359 IAPGFDNEARQVLSA
-373 EKKNLRLLL
+373 KKNLRLLL
-382 APNAEA
+382 APGVAP

-410 ILDRA
+410 MLDRA
-415 ACKVVTKRQPTEE
+415 ACKVVTERAPTDA
-428 EWQDMLF
+428 EWGDMLF
-435 AWSVAKHVKS
+435 AWTVAKHVKS
-445 NAIVFAKDG
+445 NAIVFARDG

-472 AAHHGGEAIKG
+472 AAEHGGDAIKG

-518 EEVIAAAD
+518 EEVIAAAN
-526 EAGIAMIFTGIRHFR
+526 EHNLAMIFTGIRHFR

>member
-1 MRSLPPLSKLHI
+1 MSANHSSIK
-13 PETAMA
+13 
-19 TPTSK
+19 
-24 ITRALISVSDKSGV
+24 RALISVSNKEGI
-38 EAFARSLSE
+38 EAFARALSE

-63 DAGIECRDVSDYTGF
+63 EANIPVRDVSDYTGF

-97 LARRDNDGD
+97 LARRDHDGD
-106 LASMEEHGILPID
+106 IASMKEHDIEQID

-132 AKEGCTIDDAIENI
+132 AKEGCTIEDAIENI

-155 ASAKNHKFVAIVVD
+155 ASAKNHRFVTIVVD
-169 PNDYGMVL
+169 PADYDMVL
-177 ESMDQGTLDE
+177 DSMDANSLDE
-187 AKRRALAVKAFAHT
+187 GKRRALAVKAFAHT

-222 KFPDVFTRQFIK
+222 AFPDIFTSQFIK
-234 TADELRYGENPH
+234 TPDELRYGENPH
-246 QDGAFYADPEDEG
+246 QAGAFYADPEDHG
-259 LSLADCQVLQGKAL
+259 VSLADCPVLQGKAI
-273 SYNNIADAD
+273 SYNNISDSD
-282 AAFGCVRDFSDNAAV
+282 AAFALVRDLQEEAVV

-306 VAVGHNGNNSQEVI
+306 VAMGQGTQAEI
-320 YEKARAADSVSAF
+320 YERARAADSVSAF

-340 RPLEEA
+340 RPLTEA

-359 IAPGFSDGARKALE
+359 IAPGFDDGARAVLKE
-373 EKKNLRLLL
+373 RKNLRLML
-382 APNAEA
+382 APSIAP

-404 QERDAH
+404 QDRDAH
-410 ILDRA
+410 MLDRN
-415 ACKVVTKRQPTEE
+415 ACKVVTDRAPTEQ
-428 EWQDMLF
+428 EWTDMLF
-435 AWSVAKHVKS
+435 AWSIAKHVKS

-454 VTLGVGAGQMNR
+454 TTMGVGAGQMNR

-518 EEVIAAAD
+518 DEVIAAAN
-526 EAGIAMIFTGIRHFR
+526 EHGLAMIFTSIRHFR